1 MRMRNWSI
9 VSRPPGNHKRKL
21 PYICLPCGLSTVSV
35 SSLDGGWPL
44 RYILRSGDVCGALRC
59 AHPTLSARIQD
70 PWRWWMWLSD
80 GKTTAP
86 SGKLA
91 ILAHAYAHNVINILG
106 AKTGV
111 VSLCAM
117 RNVYLRNNNHDA
129 FDEFWFWWTTILF
142 GNGLIP
148 KTFVSNSCPFAGSL
162 HHDIWWYLLRP
173 WHRD

>member
-21 PYICLPCGLSTVSV
+21 PYISLPCGLSTVSV

-44 RYILRSGDVCGALRC
+44 CYILRSGDVCGALRC
-59 AHPTLSARIQD
+59 AHPTLSAPIQD

-80 GKTTAP
+80 SKTTAP

-111 VSLCAM
+111 VSLCAV

-148 KTFVSNSCPFAGSL
+148 KPYKTIRFEFMSVCGQPSSWYIMIFA
-162 HHDIWWYLLRP
+162 
-173 WHRD
+173 